1 MGGRQRIIAYR
12 VKCDCNPLDAPTR
25 AAQVSSPT
33 QRSKAHLEKQGY
45 RVAIVEHWNAFARI
59 RQDLF
64 GVVDLLCLR
73 GSETLAVQTTSAS
86 NMSARVKKIAES
98 DAIADIRAAGWG
110 VVVHGWKRGTNGRYT
125 LREVDVS

>member
-1 MGGRQRIIAYR
+1 M
-12 VKCDCNPLDAPTR
+12 
-25 AAQVSSPT
+25 SSPT

-110 VVVHGWKRGTNGRYT
+110 VVVHGWKKGTNGRYS

>member
-1 MGGRQRIIAYR
+1 M
-12 VKCDCNPLDAPTR
+12 
-25 AAQVSSPT
+25 SSPT

-64 GVVDLLCLR
+64 GIVDLLCLR
-73 GSETLAVQTTSAS
+73 GTETLAVQTTSAS
-86 NMSARVKKIAES
+86 NMSSRVRKITES
-98 DAIADIRAAGWG
+98 PAISDLRAAGWG
-110 VVVHGWKRGTNGRYT
+110 IVVHGWRKGANGRWT

>member
-1 MGGRQRIIAYR
+1 
-12 VKCDCNPLDAPTR
+12 
-25 AAQVSSPT
+25 VSSPT

>member
-1 MGGRQRIIAYR
+1 M
-12 VKCDCNPLDAPTR
+12 
-25 AAQVSSPT
+25 SSPT

>member
-1 MGGRQRIIAYR
+1 M
-12 VKCDCNPLDAPTR
+12 
-25 AAQVSSPT
+25 SSPT

-45 RVAIVEHWNAFARI
+45 RVAITEHWCHFSRRRKDMFN
-59 RQDLF
+59 
-64 GVVDLLCLR
+64 VVDLLAIR
-73 GSETLAVQTTSAS
+73 EGETLAVQTTSAS

-110 VVVHGWKRGTNGRYT
+110 FVVHGWKKGANGRYT